1 MVKNIGNNKNDTDVV
16 LNSGQYMPRAVYI
29 NKYGKEMSDAELGA
43 IVRKNHNEY
52 LKTIEKNTPLW
63 QEEGETFRKARQ
75 ALSISQREMAEGI
88 GVSPITVGKYEK
100 GKPVRSRKMLRQ
112 SGINVMKLIQLKRE
126 KDLNDINEKIEA
138 SLGKG

>member
-1 MVKNIGNNKNDTDVV
+1 MEKKMKKIGDNQNDTDVV

-43 IVRKNHNEY
+43 VVRKNHREY

-63 QEEGETFRKARQ
+63 QQEGETFRKARQ
-75 ALSISQREMAEGI
+75 ALNISRREIADGI
-88 GVSPITVGKYEK
+88 GVSPMTVGKYEK

-112 SGINVMKLIQLKRE
+112 SGINVMELTQLKRE
-126 KDLNDINEKIEA
+126 KELREIKEKNNT
-138 SLGKG
+138 

>member
-1 MVKNIGNNKNDTDVV
+1 MEKKMKKIGDNQNDTDVV

-43 IVRKNHNEY
+43 VVRKNHREY

-63 QEEGETFRKARQ
+63 QEEGESFRQARQ
-75 ALSISQREMAEGI
+75 ALNISQRELAEGI
-88 GVSPITVGKYEK
+88 GVSPMTVGKYEK

-112 SGINVMKLIQLKRE
+112 SGINVMELTQLKRE
-126 KDLNDINEKIEA
+126 KELREIKEKNNT
-138 SLGKG
+138 

>member
-1 MVKNIGNNKNDTDVV
+1 MEKKMKKIGDNQNDTDVV

-43 IVRKNHNEY
+43 VVRKNHREY

-63 QEEGETFRKARQ
+63 QQEGETFRKARQ
-75 ALSISQREMAEGI
+75 ALNISRREIADGI

-100 GKPVRSRKMLRQ
+100 GKPVRSRNMLRQ
-112 SGINVMKLIQLKRE
+112 SGISVMELTQLRRDKE
-126 KDLNDINEKIEA
+126 LNGIKI
-138 SLGKG
+138 

>member
-1 MVKNIGNNKNDTDVV
+1 MEKKMKKIGDNQNDTDVV

-43 IVRKNHNEY
+43 VVRKNHREY

-63 QEEGETFRKARQ
+63 QQEGETFRKARQ
-75 ALSISQREMAEGI
+75 ALNISRREIAEGI

-100 GKPVRSRKMLRQ
+100 GKPVRSRNMLRQ
-112 SGINVMKLIQLKRE
+112 SGISVMELTQLRRDKE
-126 KDLNDINEKIEA
+126 LNGIKI
-138 SLGKG
+138 

>member
-1 MVKNIGNNKNDTDVV
+1 MEKKMKKIGDNQNDTDVV

-43 IVRKNHNEY
+43 VVRKNHREY

-63 QEEGETFRKARQ
+63 QQEGETFRKARQ
-75 ALSISQREMAEGI
+75 ALNISRREIADGI

-100 GKPVRSRKMLRQ
+100 GKPVRSRNMLRQ
-112 SGINVMKLIQLKRE
+112 SGISVMELTQLRRDKE
-126 KDLNDINEKIEA
+126 LNGIKF
-138 SLGKG
+138 

>member
-1 MVKNIGNNKNDTDVV
+1 MEKKMKKIGDNQNDTDVV

-43 IVRKNHNEY
+43 VVRKNHREY

-63 QEEGETFRKARQ
+63 QQEGETFRKARQ
-75 ALSISQREMAEGI
+75 ALNISRREIADGI

-100 GKPVRSRKMLRQ
+100 GKPVRSRNMLRQ
-112 SGINVMKLIQLKRE
+112 SGISVMELTQLRRDKE
-126 KDLNDINEKIEA
+126 LNEIKF
-138 SLGKG
+138 

>member
-1 MVKNIGNNKNDTDVV
+1 MEKKMKKIGDNQNDTDVV

-43 IVRKNHNEY
+43 VVRKNHREY

-63 QEEGETFRKARQ
+63 QQEGETFRKARQ
-75 ALSISQREMAEGI
+75 ALNISRREIAEGI

-100 GKPVRSRKMLRQ
+100 GKPVRSRNMLRQ
-112 SGINVMKLIQLKRE
+112 SGISVMELTQLRRDKE
-126 KDLNDINEKIEA
+126 LNGIKF
-138 SLGKG
+138 